1 MRRTRTKRSASRSAS
16 VLAAQIAAVRDE
28 CHRAVEVLSS
38 QRPLSNAKL
47 AECARLGD
55 SLDATHRFLK
65 FAVAQIVI
73 TRRKRRSGELN

>member
-1 MRRTRTKRSASRSAS
+1 MKRGQAKRNGSRSAS

-38 QRPLSNAKL
+38 RRSWSDAKL

-55 SLDATHRFLK
+55 SLDATHRFLR

-73 TRRKRRSGELN
+73 MRRKRRTGED

>member
-1 MRRTRTKRSASRSAS
+1 MKPRRAKLSGSGSAD
-16 VLAAQIAAVRDE
+16 VLAARIAAARDE

-38 QRPLSNAKL
+38 RRPLSDAKL

-65 FAVAQIVI
+65 FAVAQIAI
-73 TRRKRRSGELN
+73 TRRKRETAKID